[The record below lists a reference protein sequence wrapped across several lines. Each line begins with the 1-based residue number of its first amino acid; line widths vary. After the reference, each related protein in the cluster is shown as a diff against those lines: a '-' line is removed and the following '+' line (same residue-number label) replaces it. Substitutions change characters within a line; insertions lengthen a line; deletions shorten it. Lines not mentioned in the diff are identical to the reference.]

1 MDWNTFS
8 SKKSNCSIS
17 SPVIDHEEM
26 FDAGGYIRLVLK
38 SPQFELILAKGEDQD
53 QNKSQKIT
61 NYRSLFLR
69 SRIIRVLRRKW
80 LISAP

>member
-1 MDWNTFS
+1 
-8 SKKSNCSIS
+8 
-17 SPVIDHEEM
+17 M